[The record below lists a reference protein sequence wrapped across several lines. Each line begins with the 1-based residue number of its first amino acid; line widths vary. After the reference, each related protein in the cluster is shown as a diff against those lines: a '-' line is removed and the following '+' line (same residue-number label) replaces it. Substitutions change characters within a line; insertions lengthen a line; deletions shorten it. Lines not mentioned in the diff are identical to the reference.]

1 MQTSPVGSVLVV
13 DDDEG
18 FRVSLAKVLERE
30 GYRVSV
36 LATADEVTET
46 LARSPVDVMVIDYS
60 LPHTD
65 GLTVARDSIR
75 RIPGL
80 KVILITPFGDGTD
93 QPEEDVDKA
102 IIRASKP
109 LRRDD
114 VIEMIRAVS

>member
-1 MQTSPVGSVLVV
+1 MQTMPIGSVLVV

-36 LATADEVTET
+36 SASADEVNEILT
-46 LARSPVDVMVIDYS
+46 RSRVDVMVIDYS
-60 LPHTD
+60 LPHKD
-65 GLTVARDSIR
+65 GLTVARESIR

-80 KVILITPFGDGTD
+80 KVILITPFGDGID
-93 QPEEDVDKA
+93 KPEDEADKS
-102 IIRASKP
+102 IVRASKP